1 MTPLTGRA
9 NRGCSRAGQGSSLER
24 QIETGGSEGER
35 PPRTCHGGWTIY
47 CDMMRRRVVV
57 MVWAALLVGQSSCS
71 RQSRAYKEFL
81 PPVVR
86 PQQEQ
91 VTTRF

>member
-1 MTPLTGRA
+1 M
-9 NRGCSRAGQGSSLER
+9 
-24 QIETGGSEGER
+24 
-35 PPRTCHGGWTIY
+35 
-47 CDMMRRRVVV
+47 VV
-57 MVWAALLVGQSSCS
+57 MVWAALLIGQGSCS

-91 VTTRF
+91 VTIRFSLIFGDIQPFYLCAHVVLGRILQMLCLRAFQNIR

>member
-1 MTPLTGRA
+1 
-9 NRGCSRAGQGSSLER
+9 
-24 QIETGGSEGER
+24 
-35 PPRTCHGGWTIY
+35 
-47 CDMMRRRVVV
+47 MMRRRVVV

-91 VTTRF
+91 VTIIFGDTVYQTQPFICV

>member
-1 MTPLTGRA
+1 
-9 NRGCSRAGQGSSLER
+9 
-24 QIETGGSEGER
+24 
-35 PPRTCHGGWTIY
+35 
-47 CDMMRRRVVV
+47 MMRRRVVV
-57 MVWAALLVGQSSCS
+57 MVWAALLIGQSSCS

-91 VTTRF
+91 VTIRFQLIFGDTVFKNKPKMIIIKSL